1 MRVQLIT
8 NPIMTLQT
16 RLTITLAAGIALVIT
31 GFQAVQ
37 TFKLQSDFG
46 RVEKVHAGILKDNL
60 AGNADNV
67 QRAVEFGIRTGMD
80 GGDMGV
86 FDKVASLQKD
96 LHGLEEFSLYNDD
109 GRVTY
114 SSDHSRLK
122 SELTADLKQQLFAKP
137 DRLVRESAT
146 QIDIYQPYVFTKSC
160 IECHTGWKVDS
171 VAGVTL
177 FRYSKAGLA
186 KAESDGQLVTREAG
200 RSSLVLA
207 AVTVIGGLLAIT
219 ALVALIIRPVARRLD
234 QMAQNLDAGSTQ
246 VSLASSQV
254 ASASQSLAEGAS
266 EQASS
271 LEETSASLEE
281 MSSMT
286 KRNADS
292 ADSAKSL
299 SAQTRAAADDG
310 AADMQ
315 EMSRAMTEV
324 KAASDN
330 IAKIIKTID
339 EIAFQTNIL
348 ALNAAVEA
356 ARAGEAGA
364 GFAVV
369 ADEVRSL
376 AQRSA
381 QAAKETAEKIENSIH
396 KSQHGAQIS
405 DKVTA
410 SLAQIV
416 TKARQV
422 DELVAEIA
430 AASKEQAQGITQVNS
445 AVSQMD
451 KITQSNAASAEES
464 ASASEELNA
473 QAVALKAS
481 VSELEKLI
489 GAKHASH
496 ESPSN
501 GIHPRS
507 VELINP
513 MGDDSGDSAH
523 SSGAARGKQ
532 TRKTPV
538 LSSALDRRVSAIPI
552 KDGFTDF

>member
-1 MRVQLIT
+1 MKATQNTSLRRTFRIIQGVVGLLLIFLIVQGIVLWGVCKEGAQVT
-8 NPIMTLQT
+8 HGLVSEGLPSLRHLATLQENLALY
-16 RLTITLAAGIALVIT
+16 RLHSYELMFVQEKDRPAKIAQVDALDRENHEILAKLQALFPEGEGHADVLAVGSALDNYVQASGRMRGLLEKDFAGAMQVLDKEVPPLVDQLGHATAQIKTYCEDFSSGRATETIGKFAKIQNSVVGFGSTSVAFALLAAILVTLSSSRMQRTLA
-31 GFQAVQ
+31 
-37 TFKLQSDFG
+37 
-46 RVEKVHAGILKDNL
+46 NL
-60 AGNADNV
+60 A
-67 QRAVEFGIRTGMD
+67 
-80 GGDMGV
+80 
-86 FDKVASLQKD
+86 KHL
-96 LHGLEEFSLYNDD
+96 FS
-109 GRVTY
+109 
-114 SSDHSRLK
+114 
-122 SELTADLKQQLFAKP
+122 TADLM
-137 DRLVRESAT
+137 T
-146 QIDIYQPYVFTKSC
+146 
-160 IECHTGWKVDS
+160 
-171 VAGVTL
+171 
-177 FRYSKAGLA
+177 
-186 KAESDGQLVTREAG
+186 EASG
-200 RSSLVLA
+200 
-207 AVTVIGGLLAIT
+207 
-219 ALVALIIRPVARRLD
+219 
-234 QMAQNLDAGSTQ
+234 
-246 VSLASSQV
+246 QV
-254 ASASQSLAEGAS
+254 AAASQSLAEGAS
-266 EQASS
+266 AQASS

-299 SAQTRAAADDG
+299 SAQTRAAADAG

>member
-1 MRVQLIT
+1 
-8 NPIMTLQT
+8 
-16 RLTITLAAGIALVIT
+16 
-31 GFQAVQ
+31 
-37 TFKLQSDFG
+37 
-46 RVEKVHAGILKDNL
+46 
-60 AGNADNV
+60 
-67 QRAVEFGIRTGMD
+67 MD

-146 QIDIYQPYVFTKSC
+146 QIDIYQPYVVTKSC

-299 SAQTRAAADDG
+299 SAQTRAAADAG

-473 QAVALKAS
+473 QAASLKTS
-481 VSELEKLI
+481 VNELSQLVGVKNEKLVEQSKI
-489 GAKHASH
+489 VRPKYQAPAKVSGNGHNGHSR
-496 ESPSN
+496 SN
-501 GIHPRS
+501 GNGKANHAKAPTT
-507 VELINP
+507 L
-513 MGDDSGDSAH
+513 A
-523 SSGAARGKQ
+523 SGA
-532 TRKTPV
+532 
-538 LSSALDRRVSAIPI
+538 DRQLSAIPMEEDF
-552 KDGFTDF
+552 KDF